1 MKLRPQVQLRFRD
14 VAQFEVLRKSAQ
26 SEGLSFNEWILR
38 VLEAK
43 DGRVRDGVSGR
54 VRGEIKKRRQKR
66 NLGGVGRASRK
77 EASRESGAVDR
88 SAQQDSGSKVE
99 KEVRGKSESGKLKP
113 CNVCEA
119 PCIAWGD
126 GRQCTKCKRNWPL

>member
-43 DGRVRDGVSGR
+43 DGRVRDGVSG
-54 VRGEIKKRRQKR
+54 
-66 NLGGVGRASRK
+66 GGA
-77 EASRESGAVDR
+77 
-88 SAQQDSGSKVE
+88 GS
-99 KEVRGKSESGKLKP
+99 S
-113 CNVCEA
+113 
-119 PCIAWGD
+119 
-126 GRQCTKCKRNWPL
+126 